1 MRAWA
6 RTIVGI
12 TASALL
18 ATAAADAKTLRLGSG
33 GLPPQKG
40 NPYFTTATTTYIF
53 FAAMFDAL
61 TTIDDQGEVQP
72 WLATEW
78 TTLEPNL
85 WRFKLR
91 PGVTFSNGE
100 PCDAAAVKATF
111 DFLLDPNLTGQSVAQ
126 DVEFVKTARVVDP
139 LTVEIETKAPNIFLP
154 RYLAGMYIV
163 PREHFAKV
171 GLEGFSSSPIGSG
184 PFKVDRWE
192 PAKVAFSAFR
202 DSWRAPKIDW
212 LEILA
217 LPEAT
222 ARMQA
227 LETGQVDVA
236 INVNPDDL
244 ERLKAAGI
252 RFHHRTPNRMWVIAL
267 DNIRDDSPFKDP
279 RVRQALNYATNRQ
292 AIADTLLGGLTEIA
306 SQPATKVAVGYD
318 SSLAPYPYDPDKA
331 RALLKEAGR
340 EKGFSFL
347 MEIAAGQL
355 ANDGAI
361 AQAIARDLAAVGIS
375 MEVQAINFPQAI
387 SRMSQGGWKG
397 HALQTDFSV
406 APPLDFLRALARH
419 SCGWSGPWFCDPA
432 IEPKIVEARATFDA
446 GRRTQL
452 SQEINRH
459 YRDVASSLFLFPV
472 VTIDGLSPRVTGW
485 TPWIDNFMF
494 HLAEIKD

>member
-1 MRAWA
+1 MRRWLLSVAF
-6 RTIVGI
+6 V
-12 TASALL
+12 LL
-18 ATAAADAKTLRLGSG
+18 AGGTLEAKMLRVGSG

-53 FAAMFDAL
+53 FASMFDAL
-61 TTIDDQGEVQP
+61 TAIDDRGDVQP

-78 TTLEPNL
+78 TAQSNTL

-111 DFLLDPNLTGQSVAQ
+111 DFLLDPKLVGQSVAQ
-126 DVEFVKTARVVDP
+126 DVDFVKAARVIDP
-139 LTVEIETKAPNIFLP
+139 STIEIETKEPNIFLP

-163 PREHFAKV
+163 PREYFAKA
-171 GLEGFSSSPIGSG
+171 GLEGFSAAPIGSG
-184 PFKVDRWE
+184 PFKVERWE
-192 PAKVAFSAFR
+192 PAKVSFSAFR
-202 DSWRAPKIDW
+202 DSWRAPKIDQ

-217 LPEAT
+217 LPEST

-227 LETGQVDVA
+227 LETEQVDVA
-236 INVNPDDL
+236 INVSPDHV
-244 ERLKAAGI
+244 ERLEASGI

-267 DNIRDDSPFKDP
+267 DNIREDSPFKDP

-292 AIADTLLGGLTEIA
+292 AIAETLLGGLTEVA
-306 SQPATKVAVGYD
+306 SQPAMKVAVGYD
-318 SSLAPYPYDPDKA
+318 PSLEPYPYDPDKA
-331 RALLKEAGR
+331 RALLKESG
-340 EKGFSFL
+340 KGDGFSFV

-361 AQAIARDLAAVGIS
+361 AQAIARDLSAVGIK
-375 MEVQAINFPQAI
+375 MEVQPINFPQAI

-406 APPLDFLRALARH
+406 APPLDFLRALTRH
-419 SCGWSGPWFCDPA
+419 SCGWSSPWFCDPT
-432 IEPKIVEARATFDA
+432 IEPKIAEAHATFDA
-446 GRRTQL
+446 ERRTKL
-452 SQEINRH
+452 SQEISKY
-459 YRDVASSLFLFPV
+459 YRDVAASLFLFPV
-472 VTIDGLSPRVTGW
+472 VTLDGLSPRVTTW

-494 HLAEIKD
+494 HLADTKD